1 MDGNLVKE
9 IQDCL
14 RGERTLFNYY
24 QDQYAVYMLSRLVS
38 REKRI
43 AIRHLR
49 CGRLAS
55 LLSRPVVKDLLS
67 KCGDGFISKK
77 ILDDCWHESLE
88 TYVLTLG
95 DWGCDSDRSWD
106 QVSRP
111 GKNLV
116 LQLNVSK
123 KWAAQFQRILKMPP
137 NQFFDSGHPLSNT
150 RTMTL
155 AWARLD
161 IDFETDEALIEEIQS
176 DSIRDIANVYRRA
189 GLILSK
195 GKKRFSYYGYEFD
208 AQIFIDVA
216 GPFLDRFKKSWQEA
230 MLTAA
235 ISFILDELGIGNV
248 YYHSFETGNKMKNVR
263 WSHPPRSL
271 YTDLPQKFC
280 FDSNVQAPEFLW
292 RDKRVKRKLKK
303 LEGGCWFYLAA

>member
-1 MDGNLVKE
+1 MNGELVKE

-14 RGERTLFNYY
+14 CGERTLFHYY
-24 QDQYAVYMLSRLVS
+24 QDQYAIYLLSRLVDW
-38 REKRI
+38 EKRI

-49 CGRLAS
+49 CGRLAR
-55 LLSRPVVKDLLS
+55 LLDRPLIKDLLS
-67 KCGDGFISKK
+67 KCGDGFVNKK
-77 ILDDCWHESLE
+77 VLEGCWHDSFES
-88 TYVLTLG
+88 YVLTLG
-95 DWGCDSDRSWD
+95 DWGCYSDWSWD
-106 QVSRP
+106 QISRP

-116 LQLNVSK
+116 LQLNVSG
-123 KWAAQFQRILKMPP
+123 KWAVQFQRIMKMPP
-137 NQFFDSGHPLSNT
+137 NQFFDSGHPLSDT

-176 DSIRDIANVYRRA
+176 DSIRDVARLHRRA
-189 GLILSK
+189 CLVLSK
-195 GKKRFSYYGYEFD
+195 GKKTFTYDGIEFD
-208 AQIFIDVA
+208 AQVFIDVA
-216 GPFLDRFKKSWQEA
+216 EPFLVRFNKNWQEA

-235 ISFILDELGIGNV
+235 ISFIFDELGISNI

-280 FDSNVQAPEFLW
+280 FDSKAQAPEFLW

-303 LEGGCWFYLAA
+303 LEGGRWFHLAA